1 MTIKEIAEAIKN
13 LFKSIRT
20 PAQTLPAPLAAIAAP
35 MKPGL
40 SMITSVGNIAK
51 VLNEHDI
58 PTSPLPDGT
67 ENKNMVLVTAIVD
80 EIYRAIRQDARF
92 QTSFAPGAIT
102 TVSMGANGGGPV
114 VTQGININFPMGE
127 TQGL

>member
-1 MTIKEIAEAIKN
+1 MSIKEISNAIKN
-13 LFKSIRT
+13 LFKGNKT
-20 PAQTLPAPLAAIAAP
+20 PAQTLPAPLVSISCP

-40 SMITSVGNIAK
+40 STITSVGNIAK
-51 VLNEHDI
+51 ILNKHNI
-58 PTSPLPDGT
+58 PTDPLPDGT
-67 ENKNMVLVTAIVD
+67 ENKEMVFVTAIVE

-102 TVSMGANGGGPV
+102 TISMGANGGGPV
-114 VTQGININFPMGE
+114 VTQGVNINFPMGE